1 MSSASLLGRYEIL
14 QELGQG
20 AMGVVY
26 KGRDPMMDRTVAI
39 KRILS
44 IALSGPMAV
53 EYRERFRCLWAF
65 SKALGTA
72 RSRRK
77 PVHHN

>member
-1 MSSASLLGRYEIL
+1 MSPTALIGRYEIL

-26 KGRDPMMDRTVAI
+26 KGRDPMMNRPVAI

-44 IALSGPMAV
+44 AALSSPMAD
-53 EYRERFRCLWAF
+53 EYGERFRCLWT
-65 SKALGTA
+65 SSEALGAA

>member
-1 MSSASLLGRYEIL
+1 MSPASLIGRYEIL

-44 IALSGPMAV
+44 VALSGPMAD
-53 EYRERFRCLWAF
+53 EYRERFRCLWAS
-65 SKALGTA
+65 SKALGA
-72 RSRRK
+72 GRGRRQ
-77 PVHHN
+77 PVHHD